1 MDIESQRSEGFFF
14 FILGEKVMC
23 SSFLLVLTLIFKT
36 YIRYDMMGAEVRE
49 SDGFFA
55 PLHSAVKVPVVSL
68 KQA

>member
-1 MDIESQRSEGFFF
+1 
-14 FILGEKVMC
+14 MC
-23 SSFLLVLTLIFKT
+23 SSLLLVLTLIFKT

-49 SDGFFA
+49 LDGFFA